1 MERYSDLQI
10 AASTTAVITGLREVQ
25 LDPGTAAV
33 WAATHPQLRLV
44 ALKGV
49 KRVRANPGIT
59 AAEHHEAWVWDM
71 AELGWT
77 VGRERDLDRRTH
89 PNMVQFGLLSPQQQQ
104 KDEGG
109 LLWIR
114 FLAGLE
120 WPS

>member
-10 AASTTAVITGLREVQ
+10 AASTTAVISGLREVQ
-25 LDPGTAAV
+25 LDPDTAAV

-49 KRVRANPGIT
+49 RRVRANPGIT

-71 AELGWT
+71 ASLGWSI
-77 VGRERDLDRRTH
+77 GRERDLQRRTH
-89 PNMVQFGLLSPQQQQ
+89 PNMVQFYLLPPQQQQ